1 MGSLRSS
8 PPVDTFQLYDL
19 RVEVICPPGERM
31 LCGAKEGDHF
41 VLEGEML
48 HLPPG
53 QAFSIYSLSAVLPL
67 LAAKQRVTHPN
78 DWMSTDAEVACPDP
92 NCKSRLKILRTGV
105 RTFSHAEVTVIP
117 LVPQGH
123 DQSSAESALAA
134 A

>member
-1 MGSLRSS
+1 MGSLGSS
-8 PPVDTFQLYDL
+8 PPADTFQLYDL
-19 RVEVICPPGERM
+19 RVEVICPPGERI

-53 QAFSIYSLSAVLPL
+53 QAFSIYSLSGVLPL

-105 RTFSHAEVTVIP
+105 RTFSHAEVTVLP

-123 DQSSAESALAA
+123 DQSSAESALATA
-134 A
+134 